1 VTTPP
6 PETDA
11 TPSEDQDAPAGPAR
25 TDWRR
30 RLVVP
35 GIVLGVVLLLV
46 IVSFAVAGGAPEPR
60 TRVVTEPEPAVRS
73 DAAAD
78 WMTAQ
83 LVRGALRDEERD
95 EIDLDTT
102 VDLGL
107 ALIEAGG
114 HDTEVAEIS
123 DAIEQ
128 QRVAYT
134 IASRERLVG
143 PSAKALLL
151 LQLTDGDSAG
161 LQGTL
166 EQVASTDPAFPGRLR
181 TSTLDQIGDVEG
193 QVYGARAL
201 VDAGSNRADDVV
213 SFLLDQQCEE
223 GYFRVGFS
231 QLDSPNQTCD
241 SDNGAPDTDVTAL
254 ALLVLGPLA
263 GEVRGVERSMRAAAD
278 WLVTQQDA
286 DGLLEGGSLADGDG
300 ERANGVSTG
309 LAARAL
315 GVWGESDAASRAA
328 AAVSELQLTSGV
340 DRGAVAYDA
349 VDLADGEAYGLGV
362 PPPGD
367 WRRATVQGI
376 AALTW
381 ME

>member
-1 VTTPP
+1 MSS
-6 PETDA
+6 DA
-11 TPSEDQDAPAGPAR
+11 TPPDAEPSAGDTDQSPPAPG
-25 TDWRR
+25 RR
-30 RLVVP
+30 WVVP
-35 GIVLGVVLLLV
+35 AVVLGVVLLLV
-46 IVSFAVAGGAPEPR
+46 VLSFSLAGGAPQPR
-60 TRVVTEPEPAVRS
+60 TRVVVDPEPAVRS

-78 WMTAQ
+78 WMTGQ
-83 LVRGALRDEERD
+83 LVRGALRDDERD
-95 EIDLDTT
+95 EIDLDAT

-107 ALIEAGG
+107 SLVETGG
-114 HDTEVAEIS
+114 HDTEVEEIAT
-123 DAIEQ
+123 AIEE

-134 IASRERLVG
+134 IRSRERLVG

-151 LQLTDGDSAG
+151 LQLAGGDPAG

-181 TSTLDQIGDVEG
+181 TSTLDEIGDVEG

-201 VDAGSNRADDVV
+201 VDAGSDRAEDVV
-213 SFLLDQQCEE
+213 DFLLDQQCAE

-241 SDNGAPDTDVTAL
+241 TDGGAPDTDVTAL
-254 ALLVLGPLA
+254 ALLMIGPLA
-263 GEVRGVERSMRAAAD
+263 GEVDGVEQAMGAAAD

-286 DGLLEGGSLADGDG
+286 DGLVDGGSLAGG
-300 ERANGVSTG
+300 EGQGPNAVSTA

-315 GVWGESDAASRAA
+315 GAWGDVDAASRAA
-328 AAVSELQLTSGV
+328 EAVAGLQLTSGV

-362 PPPGD
+362 PPPSD